1 MLKTIKG
8 YVIHT
13 TDYQDSSRILNVL
26 TEDGIVAIISKG
38 CKNVKSSLRL
48 VSQKLIYGEFV
59 IYHKDKG
66 MSTLKEGTI
75 LNEFTNIK
83 KDLTRF
89 SYFSYITELTNQVI
103 KQNNDP
109 KIYKL
114 FNDTVMKI
122 EEGLN
127 PKVMTNILEI
137 KLLDFLGVPLNL
149 TECVKCGSKKDIVTI
164 DPDEGGLICK
174 SCYTNEIIYDMKVL
188 KMLRNYTLV
197 DIKSI
202 SELKI
207 SDELIEF
214 INRIISMYYDRY
226 TGIYIHSKKF
236 LEKIDNLNLK
246 N

>member
-1 MLKTIKG
+1 MLKQIKG

-59 IYHKDKG
+59 IYYKEKG

-75 LNEFTNIK
+75 INEFSNIK
-83 KDLTRF
+83 KDLTKF
-89 SYFSYITELTNQVI
+89 SYFSYITELTSQVV
-103 KQNNDP
+103 KQNNNK
-109 KIYKL
+109 KIFDL
-114 FNDTVMKI
+114 FNSTVLKI
-122 EEGLN
+122 ESGLN
-127 PKVMTNILEI
+127 PKVMTNILEL

-149 TECVKCGSKKDIVTI
+149 NECIKCGSRKDIVTI

-174 SCYTNEIIYDMKVL
+174 NCYTNEIIYDMKVI
-188 KMLRNYTLV
+188 KMLRNYSLV
-197 DIKSI
+197 EIKSI
-202 SELKI
+202 TELKI

-246 N
+246 

>member
-1 MLKTIKG
+1 MLKKIKG

-13 TDYQDSSRILNVL
+13 TDYGDSSRILNVL
-26 TEDGIVAIISKG
+26 TEDGVVGIISKG

-48 VSQKLIYGEFV
+48 VSQKLIFGEFV
-59 IYHKDKG
+59 IYYKEKG
-66 MSTLKEGTI
+66 TSTLKEGSI
-75 LNEFTNIK
+75 INDFSNIK
-83 KDLTRF
+83 KDLTKF
-89 SYFSYITELTNQVI
+89 SYFSYITELTSQVI
-103 KQNNDP
+103 KQNNNP
-109 KIYKL
+109 VIFKI
-114 FNDTVMKI
+114 FNDTVEKI

-127 PKVMTNILEI
+127 PKVMTNILEL

-149 TECVKCGSKKDIVTI
+149 TECVKCGSKKDIITI

-188 KMLRNYTLV
+188 RMLRNYSLV

-202 SELKI
+202 TELKI